1 MLKDIRLQSSR
12 VDRVACRHLFMHPS
26 GCDLAE
32 FSRMIEQRQLKVVVD
47 KVHPFAAIGGAFA
60 CVEAGA

>member
-1 MLKDIRLQSSR
+1 
-12 VDRVACRHLFMHPS
+12 MHPS
-26 GCDLAE
+26 GSDLAE

-60 CVEAGA
+60 YVEAGT

>member
-1 MLKDIRLQSSR
+1 
-12 VDRVACRHLFMHPS
+12 MHPS
-26 GCDLAE
+26 GSDLAE

-60 CVEAGA
+60 CVELGT